1 MHRQVCSHFAGVLA
15 GRAHFITLLSFLTSL
30 ASLSSDLH
38 PAWLSL
44 PLLIQSLTPLG
55 FLNCFIIAIVY
66 QVLSKEESFTPTV
79 QIRTLRFVD
88 VNNLLLGTPLATGST
103 GAENKSVTWRLILG
117 TSVYHTASDLMK
129 TFTVISMVD
138 EETEAERL

>member
-1 MHRQVCSHFAGVLA
+1 MLL
-15 GRAHFITLLSFLTSL
+15 FIKFS
-30 ASLSSDLH
+30 A
-38 PAWLSL
+38 
-44 PLLIQSLTPLG
+44 
-55 FLNCFIIAIVY
+55 
-66 QVLSKEESFTPTV
+66 EESFTPTV
-79 QIRTLRFVD
+79 PIRTPRFIEVS
-88 VNNLLLGTPLATGST
+88 NLLLGTPLATGST